1 MAFRGDI
8 LGKRPRTQFHG
19 LNPSEV
25 IRPGAGP
32 PRGFRGTPQGS
43 NIPVSVRNSHSHTPS
58 NNTASLPLLVRPWVQ
73 EFEKAYM
80 QGSPLFVMVQ
90 NVGRSS
96 LSTVADIPTLN
107 WLLVERMRLDSI
119 GQVPAPDSG
128 LYPESKPAGW
138 TLDDSKIVATNPKS
152 LLASWNFFGVL
163 RNRMDAN
170 SRLQQLFNCDC
181 WGRSKVANLF
191 SSKRRGIKRGDH
203 VGLAVVRFNL
213 EKFQAVHHP
222 SGGEGMPVEML
233 TLQDKRIDPAVFPDQ
248 LLPLTVGGFV
258 QNVDQMIAG
267 NQQQARWAYQIVGTL
282 NEVPAVAPE
291 CLIDFDVVKA
301 GLGNLKDDVVKKGC
315 VVHHIPLGIVSHAV
329 SRAPSEAARL
339 FALKSSEDMTSLPQI
354 EILM

>member
-1 MAFRGDI
+1 MAFRDQL

-19 LNPSEV
+19 LNPGDT
-25 IRPGAGP
+25 IRPGSGP
-32 PRGFRGTPQGS
+32 PPGFRGVPQGS
-43 NIPVSVRNSHSHTPS
+43 SIPVSISNSHSHTPS

-73 EFEKAYM
+73 EFEKAYH

-107 WLLVERMRLDSI
+107 WLLVERVRMTGL
-119 GQVPAPDSG
+119 GQTPSPDSG

-138 TLDDSKIVATNPKS
+138 GLDGSKIVAENPKS

-181 WGRSKVANLF
+181 WGRSKVANIF

-203 VGLAVVRFNL
+203 VGLAVVRFDL

-233 TLQDKRIDPAVFPDQ
+233 PEVARQDGTDSK
-248 LLPLTVGGFV
+248 LLPLTLGGRVQADAQNVGG
-258 QNVDQMIAG
+258 NLLP
-267 NQQQARWAYQIVGTL
+267 NARWAYQIVGTL
-282 NEVPAVAPE
+282 NGVPAVGPE
-291 CLIDFDVVKA
+291 CLLDFQHVKSNK
-301 GLGNLKDDVVKKGC
+301 LQNEKDDVVKKGC
-315 VVHHIPLGIVSHAV
+315 VIHHIPLGIVSHAV